1 MARKTQASRG
11 GKAEGEPSDADLMK
25 RIQEGDTKALD
36 ILYGRWSR
44 PILHFFYHMGVERT
58 RAEDGMQEVFLRLL
72 KSAKNYRPIGKFSTY
87 LFQIAKNYW
96 FNEQGKI
103 RRAAKPFSGLSS
115 PKGDSSSTGPIQFPD
130 STAGPRTRAMKEE
143 MDFRVR
149 DAVQG
154 LSEPL
159 RVVFVLS
166 AYEGMKYEQIGEILE
181 IPVGTVKSR
190 MSKAMEALEGRLRKY
205 T

>member
-1 MARKTQASRG
+1 MAKKREPVQG
-11 GKAEGEPSDADLMK
+11 GDGATDAGLML
-25 RIQEGDTKALD
+25 RVQRGDTGALNV
-36 ILYGRWSR
+36 LYERWNR
-44 PILHFFYHMGVERT
+44 PILHFFYHMGVDRD

-72 KSAKNYRPIGKFSTY
+72 KSAKHYRPIGKFSTY

-96 FNEQGKI
+96 FNERGKI
-103 RRAAKPFSGLSS
+103 RRAGRPFSGLA
-115 PKGDSSSTGPIQFPD
+115 PAGGVDSTAGAMQFPD
-130 STAGPRTRAMKEE
+130 STAGPRTRAINEE

-166 AYEGMKYEQIGEILE
+166 TYEGMKYEEIGEVLG

-190 MSKAMEALEGRLRKY
+190 MSKAMEALEQRLRKY

>member
-1 MARKTQASRG
+1 MASKKSEPAKG
-11 GKAEGEPSDADLMK
+11 EGSDAELMFRMQK
-25 RIQEGDTKALD
+25 GDSQALN
-36 ILYGRWSR
+36 ILYERWNR
-44 PILHFFYHMGVERT
+44 PILHFFYHMGVDRD

-96 FNEQGKI
+96 FNEQGKL
-103 RRAAKPFSGLSS
+103 RRSAKPFSGLRGKVS
-115 PKGDSSSTGPIQFPD
+115 DSSVGSVQFPD
-130 STAGPRTRAMKEE
+130 STAGPRTRAINEE

-154 LSEPL
+154 LSDPL

-166 AYEGMKYEQIGEILE
+166 AYEGMKYEQISEVLE

-190 MSKAMEALEGRLRKY
+190 MSKAMEALEARLKRY
-205 T
+205 TER

>member
-1 MARKTQASRG
+1 MPRKTPAAKG
-11 GKAEGEPSDADLMK
+11 DAEPTDPELML
-25 RIQEGDTKALD
+25 RVQRGDTKALD
-36 ILYGRWSR
+36 ILYARWSR

-103 RRAAKPFSGLSS
+103 RRAAKPFSGLAS
-115 PKGDSSSTGPIQFPD
+115 PKGDSSTAGPVQFPD

-166 AYEGMKYEQIGEILE
+166 TYEGMKYEQIGEILE

-190 MSKAMEALEGRLRKY
+190 MSKAMEALEGKLRKY